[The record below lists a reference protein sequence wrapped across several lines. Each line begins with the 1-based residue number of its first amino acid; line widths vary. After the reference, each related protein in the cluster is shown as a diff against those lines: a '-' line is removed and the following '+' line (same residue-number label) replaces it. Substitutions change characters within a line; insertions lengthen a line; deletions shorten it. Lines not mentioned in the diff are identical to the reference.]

1 MKTRLFAPL
10 AAMLLLCGCAKV
22 TQDNYARIE
31 DGMSEQDV
39 VTLLGRPT
47 ESNSVGFLGL
57 SGTSSRWITDDRAI
71 TIRFLNGRVAVKS
84 YEQPVARN

>member
-1 MKTRLFAPL
+1 MKRRLLAL
-10 AAMLLLCGCAKV
+10 AAALLVSGCAKV

-57 SGTSSRWITDDRAI
+57 SGTSSRWITDGRAI
-71 TIRFLNGRVAVKS
+71 TIRFLNGRVAMKS

>member
-1 MKTRLFAPL
+1 MKRRLLTL
-10 AAMLLLCGCAKV
+10 AAALLVSGCAKV

-39 VTLLGRPT
+39 VTLLGRPS
-47 ESNSVGFLGL
+47 ESNSVGFLGF

-71 TIRFLNGRVAVKS
+71 TIRFLNGRVAMKS